1 MPKSPVARPL
11 AEGRVLGNR
20 NQHTPQEI
28 AESAERGLKPTPRA
42 YQIPLARLKPWA
54 IQPRQEMDAE
64 SLRELAASIAVS
76 GVLEPLVVRR
86 DPEMPGGYL
95 LIAGHRRLAAAQLVA
110 SGDDV
115 AARGR
120 VATLPC
126 LVRDLDDDA
135 AYALSLVENLQRKDL
150 SARELLDAV
159 LHLHQVYGWR
169 KVRIARETGRNE
181 SYIGRLINV
190 GQHQRLRSLVASD
203 RLSPTAA
210 GHVLRLST
218 SAQDAL
224 MARLEEGVLST
235 VSVVDVLRFI
245 DNEEA
250 GRDAFDDAA
259 PSRMTH
265 RDVARATP
273 PVGEPGTVRA
283 AEGVE
288 GAEAVEGAVEG
299 RAPGTTAHADAL
311 GQGAGR
317 ESVISQSGA
326 STETDLDSASAPE
339 RVSRPVDDGAAS
351 VRAPSAGDGPRPA
364 DADMGATPTPGEGR
378 RVPVKEHTRLIAG
391 DSASPDDGIVTGLA
405 RDILA
410 FAQSHRA
417 LTPGQRAR
425 LVPACAALVS
435 LVGPEAVRAHLA
447 TDGV

>member
-1 MPKSPVARPL
+1 MPKSPVAQPL

-64 SLRELAASIAVS
+64 SLRELASSIAVS

-86 DPEMPGGYL
+86 DPDAPGGYL

-115 AARGR
+115 AARGH

-190 GQHQRLRSLVASD
+190 GQHQRLRSLVSAD

-210 GHVLRLST
+210 GHILRLSI
-218 SAQDAL
+218 SAQDAVI
-224 MARLEEGVLST
+224 AQLEEGALST

-250 GRDAFDDAA
+250 GRDAFNDAA
-259 PSRMTH
+259 QSRMTH
-265 RDVARATP
+265 RDAARAILL
-273 PVGEPGTVRA
+273 VGEPDAT
-283 AEGVE
+283 EG
-288 GAEAVEGAVEG
+288 VEGAVEG
-299 RAPGTTAHADAL
+299 RALSPGSAHADVPAPS
-311 GQGAGR
+311 QGTAR

-326 STETDLDSASAPE
+326 STDTDPDSASAPE
-339 RVSRPVDDGAAS
+339 RISRLLDDGTAS
-351 VRAPSAGDGPRPA
+351 VLAPRAGDGPRPA

-391 DSASPDDGIVTGLA
+391 AADGAFPDDGIVTGLA

-410 FAQSHRA
+410 FAQDHRA

-435 LVGPEAVRAHLA
+435 LVGPDAVRAHLA
-447 TDGV
+447 EGDV

>member
-11 AEGRVLGNR
+11 SEGRVLGNR

-86 DPEMPGGYL
+86 DPETPGGYL

-110 SGDDV
+110 SGDDD
-115 AARGR
+115 AARGS
-120 VATLPC
+120 VETLPC

-159 LHLHQVYGWR
+159 LYLHQVYGWR

-190 GQHQRLRSLVASD
+190 GQHQRLRALVAGD

-224 MARLEEGVLST
+224 MARIEEGVLPT

-250 GRDAFDDAA
+250 GRDAFDDVA
-259 PSRMTH
+259 PSRITH
-265 RDVARATP
+265 RDAARATP
-273 PVGEPGTVRA
+273 LVGEPDAV
-283 AEGVE
+283 EGVE
-288 GAEAVEGAVEG
+288 GPVEG
-299 RAPGTTAHADAL
+299 RALSPGSAHADVPAPS
-311 GQGAGR
+311 QGTAR

-326 STETDLDSASAPE
+326 STDTDPDSASAPE
-339 RVSRPVDDGAAS
+339 SVSRLVDDGTAS
-351 VRAPSAGDGPRPA
+351 MLAPRAGNGPRPA

-378 RVPVKEHTRLIAG
+378 RVPVKEHPRLIAG
-391 DSASPDDGIVTGLA
+391 AADGAFPDDGIVTGLA

-435 LVGPEAVRAHLA
+435 LVGPDAVRAHLA
-447 TDGV
+447 EGDV

>member
-1 MPKSPVARPL
+1 
-11 AEGRVLGNR
+11 
-20 NQHTPQEI
+20 
-28 AESAERGLKPTPRA
+28 
-42 YQIPLARLKPWA
+42 
-54 IQPRQEMDAE
+54 MDAE
-64 SLRELAASIAVS
+64 SLRELAASIGVS

-86 DPEMPGGYL
+86 DPETPGGYL

-110 SGDDV
+110 SGDDI
-115 AARGR
+115 AARGH
-120 VATLPC
+120 VMTLPC

-190 GQHQRLRSLVASD
+190 GQHQRLRALVAAD

-218 SAQDAL
+218 SAQDVLIAQ
-224 MARLEEGVLST
+224 LEEGVLAT

-250 GRDAFDDAA
+250 GRDAFDDQA

-265 RDVARATP
+265 RDAAQATP
-273 PVGEPGTVRA
+273 PVGEPGAARA
-283 AEGVE
+283 TEAVKGIE
-288 GAEAVEGAVEG
+288 GAEAVEGAVGG
-299 RAPGTTAHADAL
+299 RAPATTAHADAPAPD
-311 GQGAGR
+311 QGAGR

-326 STETDLDSASAPE
+326 STEADPNRASAPD
-339 RVSRPVDDGAAS
+339 RASRPVDDGAAS
-351 VRAPSAGDGPRPA
+351 ARAPMVGDVPRPT
-364 DADMGATPTPGEGR
+364 DTGATPSFGEGR

-391 DSASPDDGIVTGLA
+391 AVDSEALDDGIVTGLA

-410 FAQSHRA
+410 FARDHRV